1 MQVSELEQRQNYTN
15 WHKNSEY
22 CSQSFLHQPPTHPL
36 TASLMLLMLILYC
49 RRKYMVNN
57 SKERLIFEK
66 NTFWIKR
73 QIYSDLRRFRGVET
87 VLENTPPIGW
97 NWHSVFHWFE
107 LSKDATSTN
116 ISPMLRS
123 KLWKSISLL
132 PPGES
137 KTFVV
142 SAQLYRQSAYTEGQ
156 KEMDS
161 KGLSMGR
168 FSWFKRN
175 FSSFYS

>member
-97 NWHSVFHWFE
+97 NWHSVFQWFE
-107 LSKDATSTN
+107 LSKDATVCLHRGTE
-116 ISPMLRS
+116 RFTF
-123 KLWKSISLL
+123 
-132 PPGES
+132 PGHVYGWIFQIQKNFFIILFREP
-137 KTFVV
+137 TFI
-142 SAQLYRQSAYTEGQ
+142 
-156 KEMDS
+156 
-161 KGLSMGR
+161 
-168 FSWFKRN
+168 W
-175 FSSFYS
+175 